1 MKFKVGDRVRCT
13 RNIIICKTD
22 NNTHHNTKDKVGIV
36 KEIYSSNFYI
46 IDFDE
51 NIKGEEI
58 VDLNIKKGHGL
69 NVCEEDL
76 ELIEENTDTKQF
88 TLDDLKVGYLVELR
102 DGSGNMVMEATEG
115 KVLIEEYNGYYLEL
129 NAYNNNL
136 NYYGDS
142 YYDIIK
148 VYGFSK
154 YKSKALK
161 FTTEDRELLWER
173 KEILNGKEKEYLT
186 SFIKPFRD
194 RVKYIAKYYDEK
206 AKDYYISIEYE
217 NDLDIN
223 FPYFAG
229 KEMYKNMETNKKYT
243 LEELEL

>member
-1 MKFKVGDRVRCT
+1 MKFKVGDRVRCA
-13 RNIIICKTD
+13 RDIIICKAD
-22 NNTHHNTKDKVGIV
+22 NNTHHNTKDKAGIV
-36 KEIYSSNFYI
+36 KEIYSSNFYT

-69 NVCEEDL
+69 NVCEDDL
-76 ELIEENTDTKQF
+76 ELIEENAF

-102 DGSGNMVMEATEG
+102 DGSVNMVMEATEG

-142 YYDIIK
+142 DYDIIK

-173 KEILNGKEKEYLT
+173 KEILNGKEKEYL
-186 SFIKPFRD
+186 SNFIGPFKD
-194 RVKYIAKYYDEK
+194 RVKYIRKMFSQSRGE
-206 AKDYYISIEYE
+206 YYIQIRYKDD
-217 NDLDIN
+217 NPTN
-223 FPYFAG
+223 FPYFSN
-229 KEMYKNMETNKKYT
+229 KDMYKNMKTDRRYT
-243 LEELEL
+243 LEELGL